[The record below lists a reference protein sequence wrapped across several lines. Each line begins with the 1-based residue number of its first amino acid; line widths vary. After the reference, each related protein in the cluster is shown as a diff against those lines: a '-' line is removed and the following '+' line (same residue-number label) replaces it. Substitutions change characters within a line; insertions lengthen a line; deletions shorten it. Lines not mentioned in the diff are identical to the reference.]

1 MTIFVVT
8 WARAIG
14 GDEIPTDCFCGCVG
28 TFTSLA
34 RAKECMRQD
43 VADTVQEIRDGF
55 KDQDDLEIF
64 ESSFRE
70 EDGDI
75 YYEFSYETPD
85 NSSRVEFYYAVQ
97 ESEVED

>member
-1 MTIFVVT
+1 MNVFVVT
-8 WARAIG
+8 WSRAIG

-34 RAKECMRQD
+34 RAKDCMRQD
-43 VADTVQEIRDGF
+43 VASTIQDLRDDF
-55 KDQDDLEIF
+55 EEQDNLELF

-70 EDGDI
+70 SDEDFA
-75 YYEFSYETPD
+75 YEFEYEAGD
-85 NSSRVEFYYAVQ
+85 GSRVQFYYSVQ